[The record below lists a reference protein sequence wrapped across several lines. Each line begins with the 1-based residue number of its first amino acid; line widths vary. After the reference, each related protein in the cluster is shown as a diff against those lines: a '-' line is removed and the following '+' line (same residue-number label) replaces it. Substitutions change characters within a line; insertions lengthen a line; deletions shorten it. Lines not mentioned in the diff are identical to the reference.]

1 MADPLVEHELLLV
14 LLDLV
19 LHKREAYRHLLFN
32 RPPHCALGWR
42 GVRACLSRDVGGK
55 GRAWIYISQHRPR
68 RLDPTN
74 TRPKQQL
81 LRVAAVLL
89 VLDTHSRYAVYAHAA
104 AAAAAA
110 AAGAAAAH
118 TQNSSG
124 SSPSHD
130 HDIMTAAAAAAGV
143 AGGILDQDDTP
154 AVQLR
159 LLLRLFLLTL
169 LEHAA
174 FAGLVVGGALWLFRR
189 RDRRSAED
197 GALSSNSSIRS
208 RNNDHSGGST
218 TQSSPSQTSDNT
230 DPSTSY
236 PRAALARALLQA
248 LLYPAFGRLL
258 VPFIMVWDPA
268 VAVAGVVG
276 ALVLS
281 SQWQA
286 LHAVATS
293 APFSSS
299 SSPSAAAAGAA
310 ASAEGA
316 AVDSTKAPVP
326 AAVVQASPSSSSVD
340 AVVALP
346 FLLGLVGRAALR
358 LLLAGRV
365 VALEG
370 GGGGL
375 GGVFSRGKGEGA
387 CG

>member
-1 MADPLVEHELLLV
+1 M
-14 LLDLV
+14 
-19 LHKREAYRHLLFN
+19 
-32 RPPHCALGWR
+32 
-42 GVRACLSRDVGGK
+42 
-55 GRAWIYISQHRPR
+55 
-68 RLDPTN
+68 
-74 TRPKQQL
+74 
-81 LRVAAVLL
+81 AAVLL

-104 AAAAAA
+104 AAAAA
-110 AAGAAAAH
+110 GAAAHA
-118 TQNSSG
+118 QSSSS

-130 HDIMTAAAAAAGV
+130 HDIMTAAAAAAGAV
-143 AGGILDQDDTP
+143 GGILDQDDTP

-174 FAGLVVGGALWLFRR
+174 FAGLVVGGTLWLFRR

-197 GALSSNSSIRS
+197 GAVSSNSSIRS
-208 RNNDHSGGST
+208 SENDHSGGST
-218 TQSSPSQTSDNT
+218 TLSSSSHSTATTAAQPSDT
-230 DPSTSY
+230 DPNTSY
-236 PRAALARALLQA
+236 PPAALARALLQA

-299 SSPSAAAAGAA
+299 SSSSSSSPSAANAGASA
-310 ASAEGA
+310 AEGA
-316 AVDSTKAPVP
+316 AADSAKASAPAP
-326 AAVVQASPSSSSVD
+326 AAVVQASSSSSVE

-346 FLLGLVGRAALR
+346 FLLGLLGRAALR

-370 GGGGL
+370 GGGL
-375 GGVFSRGKGEGA
+375 GGVFSGKGG
-387 CG
+387 GGV